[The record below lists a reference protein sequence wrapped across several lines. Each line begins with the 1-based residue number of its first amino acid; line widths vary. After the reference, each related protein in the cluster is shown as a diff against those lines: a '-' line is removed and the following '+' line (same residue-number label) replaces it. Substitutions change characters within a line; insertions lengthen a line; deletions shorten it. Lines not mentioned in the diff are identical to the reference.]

1 VTLPR
6 SKVERLAR
14 NLRNL
19 AILLLVVWLVAAG
32 AAIAWVS
39 DEFQGDADVW
49 RYITAVADVSTF
61 LIASVLA
68 YVGSAAVQA
77 IGRVRSSII
86 SAMFE
91 QANERELEQLATQP
105 TERPV
110 DW

>member
-1 VTLPR
+1 MKLPR

-19 AILLLVVWLVAAG
+19 SLLLVVVWLVAAG
-32 AAIAWVS
+32 AAIAWVQN
-39 DEFQGDADVW
+39 EFQGEADFW
-49 RYITAVADVSTF
+49 RYVTAVADVSTF

-68 YVGSAAVQA
+68 YVGSAVVQA

-91 QANERELEQLATQP
+91 QSARSERTLIDEREREQS
-105 TERPV
+105 V
-110 DW
+110 GW